1 MGSDKAI
8 LPKGLKQSPMAHF
21 LSPLLSWDTFYQLFS
36 YCVGSAIQ
44 NLNYAV
50 QHELYVDE

>member
-8 LPKGLKQSPMAHF
+8 LPKGLQHSPMAHVF
-21 LSPLLSWDTFYQLFS
+21 SPLLAWDTFYQLFS
-36 YCVGSAIQ
+36 YRVGSAIQ